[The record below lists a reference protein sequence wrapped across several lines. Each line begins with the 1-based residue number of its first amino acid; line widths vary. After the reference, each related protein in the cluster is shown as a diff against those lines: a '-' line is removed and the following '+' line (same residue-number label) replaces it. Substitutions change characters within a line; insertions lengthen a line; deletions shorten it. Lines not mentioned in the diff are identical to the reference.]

1 MFTFGL
7 FSTHMPYVAMVV
19 FYGLYFLFAAP
30 GSVPFF
36 AAQIDEEPDATEQ
49 LQSSADADNQN
60 AATFLAASLKA
71 VNHNIPPLRLLF
83 ERNFYAPLAR
93 GSCHQGLA
101 SAWPTR
107 PPPFW
112 S

>member
-30 GSVPFF
+30 GSVPFLT
-36 AAQIDEEPDATEQ
+36 AQSDEEPDATEQ
-49 LQSSADADNQN
+49 LQASTDAGKHD
-60 AATFLAASLKA
+60 AATYPVAPEVAF
-71 VNHNIPPLRLLF
+71 NHDIPPLHLIF
-83 ERNFYAPLAR
+83 QRNLYAPPAR
-93 GSCHQGLA
+93 GSCHEGLA
-101 SAWPTR
+101 SAWSNR